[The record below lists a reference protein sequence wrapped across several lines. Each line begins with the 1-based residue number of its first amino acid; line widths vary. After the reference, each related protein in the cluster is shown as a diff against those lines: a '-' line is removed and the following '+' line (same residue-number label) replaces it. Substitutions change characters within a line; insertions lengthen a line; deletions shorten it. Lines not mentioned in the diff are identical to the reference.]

1 MTHKIISF
9 LSILLLSL
17 PLVACSTDDSEVETP
32 INPDNGEENSSSDDV
47 AMISFTHAVP
57 DGYEQEAE
65 KEAA

>member
-32 INPDNGEENSSSDDV
+32 FIQ
-47 AMISFTHAVP
+47 TT
-57 DGYEQEAE
+57 E
-65 KEAA
+65 KKILRLMKWQ